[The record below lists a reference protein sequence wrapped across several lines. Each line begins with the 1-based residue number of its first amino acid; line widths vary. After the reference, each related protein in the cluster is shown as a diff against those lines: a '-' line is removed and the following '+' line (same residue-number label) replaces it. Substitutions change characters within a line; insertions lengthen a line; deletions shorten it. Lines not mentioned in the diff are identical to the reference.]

1 MSVLMADSCCMTEN
15 HKILE
20 SNYPSI
26 KKKKKQLYT
35 CEFLVHVPL
44 KPSLKDFEHN
54 LVLCEMSAA
63 VR

>member
-26 KKKKKQLYT
+26 KKKK
-35 CEFLVHVPL
+35 
-44 KPSLKDFEHN
+44 PSFTPAN
-54 LVLCEMSAA
+54 SWFT
-63 VR
+63 